1 MKKQIAVLIVMVSL
15 IGGCAFAPKFTPTT
29 MKGAECK
36 RECALGQQSC
46 HASSYNRHHNHV
58 PPEYAQ
64 RCVLLYDVAF

>member
-15 IGGCAFAPKFTPTT
+15 IGGCAFAQKFTPTT

-46 HASSYNRHHNHV
+46 HASSYTCDQG
-58 PPEYAQ
+58 YASCIESCLDIDRLDKQ
-64 RCVLLYDVAF
+64 K